1 MLYWLLVIKNN
12 YWLLISIYRCSM
24 LICCLKL
31 FCDALIIFTVKIYSY
46 NLIEWKVCWFN
57 IANWK
62 VRETYYNR
70 LLKDVLLILSMT
82 QVLIKSKHLVTCS
95 NSYNYFSQW
104 DFLWFSNPLN
114 RDDSDVQ
121 YIGNTI
127 ILVILLSIE
136 VDSKSIDV
144 NAKIPDEVLQSLKD
158 LGLFG
163 QQIPEEYGKSWE
175 IHHKRWIS
183 FKMLLKELTNSVKWT
198 PI

>member
-1 MLYWLLVIKNN
+1 M
-12 YWLLISIYRCSM
+12 
-24 LICCLKL
+24 
-31 FCDALIIFTVKIYSY
+31 
-46 NLIEWKVCWFN
+46 
-57 IANWK
+57 
-62 VRETYYNR
+62 
-70 LLKDVLLILSMT
+70 
-82 QVLIKSKHLVTCS
+82 
-95 NSYNYFSQW
+95 
-104 DFLWFSNPLN
+104 N
-114 RDDSDVQ
+114 RDDNGVQ

>member
-1 MLYWLLVIKNN
+1 M
-12 YWLLISIYRCSM
+12 
-24 LICCLKL
+24 
-31 FCDALIIFTVKIYSY
+31 FCWS
-46 NLIEWKVCWFN
+46 W
-57 IANWK
+57 
-62 VRETYYNR
+62 
-70 LLKDVLLILSMT
+70 SMT
-82 QVLIKSKHLVTCS
+82 QVLTKCKHLVTCS
-95 NSYNYFSQW
+95 NRYNYFSQW
-104 DFLWFSNPLN
+104 DFLWYKFSNPLN
-114 RDDSDVQ
+114 RDDNGVQ

-183 FKMLLKELTNSVKWT
+183 FKMLLRANKFYLDVKIDYPTNAFYVCTTERFCIHTWLKENQMTRGVFFTMIK
-198 PI
+198 